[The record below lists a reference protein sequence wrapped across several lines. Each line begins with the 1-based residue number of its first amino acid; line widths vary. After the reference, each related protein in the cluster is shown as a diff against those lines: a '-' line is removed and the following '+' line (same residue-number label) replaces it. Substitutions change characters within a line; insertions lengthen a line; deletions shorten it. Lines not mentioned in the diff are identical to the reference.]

1 MTGSVPLTAAP
12 LGNAAL
18 KILREEMKPAI
29 DQTDF
34 GSITIE
40 GAVFGHDVIIQPNG
54 EVKKRKKKLSKA
66 IYGTSHILSLD
77 EAKYIYEPGI
87 ERLIIGTGQ
96 YDNVRLSDE
105 AAGYFKHKHCRVDLE
120 PTPTAIQTWNEAK
133 GAIVGL
139 FHVTC

>member
-1 MTGSVPLTAAP
+1 
-12 LGNAAL
+12 
-18 KILREEMKPAI
+18 MKPII

-40 GAVFGHDVIIQPNG
+40 GAAFDHDVLILPNG

-66 IYGTSHILSLD
+66 VYGTSHILSLD
-77 EAKYIYEPGI
+77 EAKYVYEQGM

-105 AAGYFKHKHCRVDLE
+105 AADYFNRKHCRVDLE
-120 PTPTAIQTWNEAK
+120 PTPAAIRTWNEAS
-133 GAIVGL
+133 GAVAGL